1 MIGTIAGCPAPHAP
15 GETGA
20 EERKMTTQ
28 YQVAGSLISSREAAI
43 RAAIESWACDTP
55 ASEWTEDQI
64 REYLPGWCKAPEGV
78 DQAELDAEV
87 VQTAIAMMHAA
98 PCADL
103 LKALPHGVSV
113 EDCTITTV
121 GTLVAEYDID
131 IDIAGD
137 APALLLPSWFADD
150 GNAEIYIPDADSGE
164 C

>member
-1 MIGTIAGCPAPHAP
+1 
-15 GETGA
+15 
-20 EERKMTTQ
+20 
-28 YQVAGSLISSREAAI
+28 
-43 RAAIESWACDTP
+43 
-55 ASEWTEDQI
+55 
-64 REYLPGWCKAPEGV
+64 
-78 DQAELDAEV
+78 ELDAEV

-164 C
+164 CAARQYVEGGDWGERRRTDWVDVWAWRRALAL